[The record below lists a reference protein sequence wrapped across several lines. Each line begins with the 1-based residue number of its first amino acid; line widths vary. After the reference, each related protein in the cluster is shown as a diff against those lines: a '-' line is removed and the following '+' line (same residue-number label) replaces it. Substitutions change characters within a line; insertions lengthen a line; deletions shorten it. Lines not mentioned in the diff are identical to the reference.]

1 MAGGGR
7 PSNLMAEV
15 RLILTPLSSR
25 KLRCDLELIDEGGQ
39 RQPPTQGVLSSFE
52 AARHACSA
60 ATPGGA
66 LVVDGVVA
74 RRRHM
79 GGHSFVDLVSGGAA
93 EGPSLQVV
101 VNAADL
107 DGSSLRGLSLSLLLR
122 RHSRLRVAGTPGR
135 TRSGEPSLFARSLR
149 LLRLPADPACVLK
162 AARLVAT
169 CADLPAEA
177 AAEALGCV
185 EEELYEIVHEL
196 EAADGGAEAAARP
209 SPPNSP

>member
-1 MAGGGR
+1 MISPGLAK
-7 PSNLMAEV
+7 V
-15 RLILTPLSSR
+15 RLVLSPLSSR
-25 KLRCDLELIDEGGQ
+25 KIRCDLKLIDEGGQ
-39 RQPPTQGVLSSFE
+39 RQPSTQGRSFE
-52 AARHACSA
+52 AARHVCSA

-79 GGHSFVDLVSGGAA
+79 GGHSFVDLVPGGAA
-93 EGPSLQVV
+93 EWPSLQVV

-135 TRSGEPSLFARSLR
+135 TRSGEPSLFAHSLR